1 MKRLGWAGV
10 KFKLVKGLN
19 MTQTIQQ
26 QRAKYALDFV
36 TALTE
41 QHKFNKEQQKNFISY
56 ASSLPAMIHTN
67 GLGQAMAFHKA
78 KGSDKG
84 FAETEDKK
92 RSYNALYKIVSD
104 WLCQKPQIYQN
115 HKNVLEGVAREN
127 MQSYQLAQVEALA
140 LMSWVKKFAKAFLSE
155 D

>member
-1 MKRLGWAGV
+1 MKPWAWVGV
-10 KFKLVKGLN
+10 KLPITQGLN

-36 TALTE
+36 TALTK

-78 KGSDKG
+78 KGSNNG
-84 FAETEDKK
+84 LAESDDKK

-104 WLCQKPQIYQN
+104 WLCQAPQIYQM
-115 HKNVLEGVAREN
+115 HDNVLKGIAEEN